1 MKTLLKLTFVFVFA
15 ALLLTQTFA
24 QEVDRTKPPMLPAPK
39 SLKLP
44 AIQKF
49 VLSNG
54 LKVVLMEKHQV
65 PLVQLNLTI
74 KAGSVNDPVDKVG
87 LASLTFDMLDE
98 GAAGKTS
105 LEIADAIDF
114 LGANLRTGAGVHS
127 SSISLHT
134 PLSKFDDA
142 LKIMSDIVLR
152 PDFPQKELDRKKK
165 DRLTS
170 LMQMHDQP
178 TAIAGAAFGKILFG
192 KDHPYGRM
200 ISENVIK
207 NYSVDDLKAFYKK
220 QFAAGNAY
228 FVAVGDIKVDELKKK
243 LEAAFGKWAK
253 GDIKEEK
260 VKEAAQVTNRVVY
273 LIDKPGAA
281 QSVITI
287 GRIGA
292 QRLTPEYNALVVMN
306 TILGGS
312 FTSRLNNN
320 LREVHGYTY
329 GASSRFAFRPIP
341 GSFSASSSVQTEVTD
356 KALFEF
362 FKELSA
368 IREPIPADELN
379 RGKNLVA
386 LSYPG
391 NFQSVAEVAGQLDEM
406 IQYNLPENYFDNYV
420 SSVLKVTNDEVT
432 TAAKKYI
439 VPEQMVVVVVGD
451 KVKIEEGI
459 KALNLGEI
467 KNLSIVDVLGAVPVV
482 DSSK

>member
-1 MKTLLKLTFVFVFA
+1 MKTLLKFTFVFVFA
-15 ALLLTQTFA
+15 VLVSTQIFA
-24 QEVDRTKPPMLPAPK
+24 QEVDRTKQPVLPSPK
-39 SLKLP
+39 SLQLP

-49 VLSNG
+49 TLSNG
-54 LKVVLMEKHQV
+54 LQVVLMEKHQV

-74 KAGSVNDPVDKVG
+74 KAGSVNDPAGKVG
-87 LASLTFDMLDE
+87 LANLTFDMIDE
-98 GAAGKTS
+98 GAAGKSS

-114 LGANLRTGAGVHS
+114 LGATIRTGAGVHS
-127 SSISLHT
+127 SSVSLHT

-142 LKIMSDIVLR
+142 LKIMSDIILR

-178 TAIAGAAFGKILFG
+178 TAIAGAAFNKILFG

-200 ISENVIK
+200 TDENTIK
-207 NYSVDDLKAFYKK
+207 NFSVEDLKSFYKK
-220 QFAAGNAY
+220 HFVAANAY
-228 FVAVGDIKVDELKKK
+228 IVAVGDIKADELKRK
-243 LEAAFGKWAK
+243 LESVFGKWQK
-253 GDIKEEK
+253 GDVKEEK
-260 VKEAAQVTNRVVY
+260 IKEAAQVSGRVVY
-273 LIDKPGAA
+273 LVDKPGAA
-281 QSVITI
+281 QSVISI

-292 QRLTPEYNALVVMN
+292 ARLTPDYNALIVMN

-356 KALFEF
+356 KALVEF
-362 FKELSA
+362 FKELNG
-368 IREPIPADELN
+368 IRETIPADELN

-391 NFQSVAEVAGQLDEM
+391 NFQTAAEIAGQIEEM
-406 IQYNLPENYFDNYV
+406 VQYNLSENYFGNYV
-420 SSVLKVTNDEVT
+420 QNILKVTNADVT
-432 TAAKKYI
+432 SVANKYI
-439 VPEQMVVVVVGD
+439 VPEQMIVVVVGD
-451 KVKIEEGI
+451 KAKIEEGI
-459 KALNLGEI
+459 KKLNLGEI
-467 KNLSIVDVLGAVPVV
+467 KNMTIEEVLGKIPQM
-482 DSSK
+482 

>member
-15 ALLLTQTFA
+15 ISMFTQTFA
-24 QEVDRTKPPMLPAPK
+24 QAVDRTKPPVLPAPK

-49 VLSNG
+49 ALSNG
-54 LKVVLMEKHQV
+54 LKVMLMEKHQV

-74 KAGSVNDPVDKVG
+74 KAGSVNDPADKVG
-87 LASLTFDMLDE
+87 LANLTFDMLDE

-114 LGANLRTGAGVHS
+114 LGASIRTGAGTHS
-127 SSISLHT
+127 SSVSLHT
-134 PLSKFDDA
+134 PLSKFDEA
-142 LKIMSDIVLR
+142 FKIMSDIVLR

-178 TAIAGAAFGKILFG
+178 TAIAGAAFNKILFG

-200 ISENVIK
+200 ADENTIK
-207 NYSVDDLKAFYKK
+207 NFSVDDLKTFYKK

-228 FVAVGDIKVDELKKK
+228 FVAVGDIKADELKKK

-253 GDIKEEK
+253 GDVKEEK
-260 VKEAAQVTNRVVY
+260 VKEAAQVTNRIVY

-281 QSVITI
+281 QSVISI

-292 QRLTPEYNALVVMN
+292 SRLTPEYNALVVMN

-356 KALFEF
+356 KALSEF
-362 FKELSA
+362 FNELNG

-439 VPEQMVVVVVGD
+439 VPEQMVVIVVGD
-451 KVKIEEGI
+451 RAKIEEGI

-467 KNLSIVDVLGAVPVV
+467 KNLSIEDVLGDVP
-482 DSSK
+482 KIN

>member
-1 MKTLLKLTFVFVFA
+1 MKTILKLTFVCVFA
-15 ALLLTQTFA
+15 VLLFTQTVA
-24 QEVDRTKPPMLPAPK
+24 QEVDRTKPPKLPAPK

-74 KAGSVNDPVDKVG
+74 KAGSANDPADKVG

-114 LGANLRTGAGVHS
+114 LGANLRIGAGVHS
-127 SSISLHT
+127 SSVSLHT

-142 LKIMSDIVLR
+142 LKIMSDVVLR

-192 KDHPYGRM
+192 KDHPYGRI
-200 ISENVIK
+200 ISESVIK
-207 NYSVDDLKAFYKK
+207 NYSVDDLKAFYKN

-253 GDIKEEK
+253 GDVKEEK
-260 VKEAAQVTNRVVY
+260 IKEAAQVTNTIVY

-292 QRLTPEYNALVVMN
+292 ARLTPEYNALVVMN

-341 GSFSASSSVQTEVTD
+341 GSFNASSSVQTEVTD
-356 KALFEF
+356 KALLEF
-362 FKELSA
+362 FKELNA

-439 VPEQMVVVVVGD
+439 VPDQMVVIVVGD
-451 KVKIEEGI
+451 RAKVEEGI

-467 KNLSIVDVLGAVPVV
+467 KNLSIEDVLGAVPMI

>member
-1 MKTLLKLTFVFVFA
+1 MKTLLKLTFVFVIA
-15 ALLLTQTFA
+15 ALSFTQTVA

-74 KAGSVNDPVDKVG
+74 KAGSVNDPADKIG

-114 LGANLRTGAGVHS
+114 LGANLRIGAGVHS
-127 SSISLHT
+127 SSVSLHT

-142 LKIMSDIVLR
+142 LKIMSDVVLR

-192 KDHPYGRM
+192 KDHPYGRI
-200 ISENVIK
+200 ISESVIK

-228 FVAVGDIKVDELKKK
+228 FVAVGDIKADELKKK
-243 LEAAFGKWAK
+243 LEAAFGKWTK
-253 GDIKEEK
+253 GDVKEEK
-260 VKEAAQVTNRVVY
+260 VKEAAQVTNTIVY

-329 GASSRFAFRPIP
+329 GASSRFAFRPIS

-356 KALFEF
+356 KALSEF
-362 FKELSA
+362 FNELNG

-406 IQYNLPENYFDNYV
+406 IQYNLPDSYFDNYV
-420 SSVLKVTNDEVT
+420 SNVLKVTSDEVT
-432 TAAKKYI
+432 SAAKKYI
-439 VPEQMVVVVVGD
+439 VPSQMVVVVVGD
-451 KVKIEEGI
+451 KAKIEEGI

-467 KNLSIVDVLGAVPVV
+467 KNLSIEDVLGAVP
-482 DSSK
+482 KIN

>member
-15 ALLLTQTFA
+15 VSMFAETFA
-24 QEVDRTKPPMLPAPK
+24 QTVDRTKPPMLPAPK
-39 SLKLP
+39 SLQLP

-49 VLSNG
+49 ALSNG

-74 KAGSVNDPVDKVG
+74 KAGSVNDPADKVG
-87 LASLTFDMLDE
+87 LANLTFDMLDE

-114 LGANLRTGAGVHS
+114 LGASVRTGADTHS
-127 SSISLHT
+127 SLVSLHT

-142 LKIMSDIVLR
+142 LKIMSDVVLR

-192 KDHPYGRM
+192 NEHPYGKM
-200 ISENVIK
+200 TSENTIK
-207 NYSVDDLKAFYKK
+207 NFSVGDMKDFYKK
-220 QFAAGNAY
+220 YFVANNAY
-228 FVAVGDIKVDELKKK
+228 IVAVGDIKADELKKK
-243 LEAAFGKWAK
+243 LESVFGKWPK
-253 GDIKEEK
+253 GNVKEEK
-260 VKEAAQVTNRVVY
+260 IKEAAQVSNRVVY
-273 LIDKPGAA
+273 LIDKPGSA
-281 QSVITI
+281 QSVISI

-292 QRLTPEYNALVVMN
+292 SRLTPEYNALVVMN

-341 GSFSASSSVQTEVTD
+341 GSFTASSSVQTEVTD
-356 KALFEF
+356 KALVEF
-362 FKELSA
+362 FKELNG
-368 IREPIPADELN
+368 IRETIPADELN

-391 NFQSVAEVAGQLDEM
+391 NFQTVAEVAGQIDEM
-406 IQYNLPENYFDNYV
+406 VQYNLPENYFGSFVQNI
-420 SSVLKVTNDEVT
+420 LKVTNQEVT
-432 TAAKKYI
+432 SSAKKYV
-439 VPEQMVVVVVGD
+439 VPEQMIVVVVGD
-451 KVKIEEGI
+451 KAKIEEGI

-467 KNLSIVDVLGAVPVV
+467 KNMTIEDVLGAVPVI

>member
-1 MKTLLKLTFVFVFA
+1 MKTLLKLTFVFVIA
-15 ALLLTQTFA
+15 ALSFTQTFA

-74 KAGSVNDPVDKVG
+74 KAGSVNDPADKIG

-114 LGANLRTGAGVHS
+114 LGANLRIGAGVHS
-127 SSISLHT
+127 SSVSLHT

-142 LKIMSDIVLR
+142 LKIMSDVVLR

-192 KDHPYGRM
+192 KDHPYGRI
-200 ISENVIK
+200 ISESVIK

-228 FVAVGDIKVDELKKK
+228 FVAVGDIKADELKKK

-253 GDIKEEK
+253 GDVKEEK
-260 VKEAAQVTNRVVY
+260 IKEAAQVTNTIVY

-356 KALFEF
+356 KALSEF
-362 FKELSA
+362 FKELNG

-391 NFQSVAEVAGQLDEM
+391 NFQSVAEVAGQLDEL
-406 IQYNLPENYFDNYV
+406 IQYNLPDSYFDNYV
-420 SSVLKVTNDEVT
+420 SNVLKVTSDEVT
-432 TAAKKYI
+432 AAAKKYI
-439 VPEQMVVVVVGD
+439 VPSQMVVVVVGD
-451 KVKIEEGI
+451 KAKIEEGI

-467 KNLSIVDVLGAVPVV
+467 KNLSIEDVLGAVP
-482 DSSK
+482 KIN